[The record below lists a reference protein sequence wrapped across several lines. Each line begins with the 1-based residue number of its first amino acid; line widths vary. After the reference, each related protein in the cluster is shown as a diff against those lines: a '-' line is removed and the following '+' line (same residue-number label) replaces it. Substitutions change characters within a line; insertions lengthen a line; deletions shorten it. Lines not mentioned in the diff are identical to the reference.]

1 MNRLIRIL
9 VAAAAILALAI
20 ATSAS
25 ARPDVGHAA
34 GTIASESVVM
44 TGLDNPRGLAF
55 GPEGAL
61 YVAEAGRGG
70 SGPCQT
76 LRGATQCYGQSGA
89 VTRLWRGQQE
99 RVATGF
105 PSMVSPFGDA
115 WGAHDISFQ
124 GRGGAYITTGFG
136 ANPTLRPGFGEAGM
150 GFGRL
155 IKMNASGDWNF
166 VADLSAHEIA
176 TNPDGGLVE
185 SNPYGVLAEPGGQ
198 IVAEAAANALLRIR
212 ANGEISTLATFPS
225 RAQGRLTPNGFL
237 TDAVPTAVVVGPDGA
252 YYVPELT
259 GQPFETG
266 AARIYRF
273 APGEAAQVFLDGFKT
288 VLDIDFGP
296 DGSLYVI
303 QHATGPGIT
312 PNSGVLIR
320 VAPDGT
326 RTTVRADLNRPT
338 SVLVGADGALY
349 VTDNGTSIGMGQV
362 LRIQP

>member
-1 MNRLIRIL
+1 MLRLISF
-9 VAAAAILALAI
+9 VGFVLAI
-20 ATSAS
+20 AAVAS
-25 ARPDVGHAA
+25 GGA
-34 GTIASESVVM
+34 GGASSESVVM

-61 YVAEAGRGG
+61 YVVEAGRGG
-70 SGPCQT
+70 AAPCQT
-76 LRGATQCYGQSGA
+76 LRGATQCYGPSGA

-99 RVATGF
+99 RIATGF
-105 PSMVSPFGDA
+105 PSMVSPVGDA
-115 WGAHDISFQ
+115 WGAHDISFR

-136 ANPTLRPGFGEAGM
+136 ANPTLRAGFGEAGM

-155 IKMNASGDWNF
+155 IKMSASGGWDF

-198 IVAEAAANALLRIR
+198 VVAEAAANALLRVR

-225 RAQGRLTPNGFL
+225 RAQGRLTPNGLL

-259 GQPFETG
+259 GQPFEQG

-273 APGEAAQVFLDGFKT
+273 VPGQAPQVFLGGFKT
-288 VLDIDFGP
+288 VLDIAFAP
-296 DGSLYVI
+296 DGSLYVL
-303 QHATGPGIT
+303 QHATGPVFF
-312 PNSGVLIR
+312 SGPGVVIR

-326 RTTVRADLNRPT
+326 RTTVAEGLIRPT
-338 SVLVGADGALY
+338 SVLVGPDGALY
-349 VTDNGTSIGMGQV
+349 VTNNGTSVGMGQV